1 MVTDSSKSSGIWMA
15 KQQLCLMIRLS
26 MNQWT
31 LHYLQIQS
39 ETRIIKGCHQRMAR
53 ELEQGTTSDAAKMH
67 ALLVE
72 EFDKDDTD
80 DDNTQP
86 TTVYTLFAGDSA
98 TKKCLEGIH
107 IPCEPGTLVHNKEM
121 KSTER
126 KYLITLVL
134 DMWDD
139 FHSDK
144 HSSGSYVVW
153 AK

>member
-1 MVTDSSKSSGIWMA
+1 MA
-15 KQQLCLMIRLS
+15 S
-26 MNQWT
+26 D
-31 LHYLQIQS
+31 
-39 ETRIIKGCHQRMAR
+39 
-53 ELEQGTTSDAAKMH
+53 LEQGTTSDAAKMH

-80 DDNTQP
+80 DNNTQP

-139 FHSDK
+139 FHGDK
-144 HSSGSYVVW
+144 HSSGSYVVCQRGKDRRGGGRW
-153 AK
+153 KK